1 MGSPNGC
8 ASDTYWYFSNGAKAH
23 GGSGGF
29 AASDSF
35 DEDYSASPDNW
46 LISPAIELSGD
57 SAVYTLQYFVSCDG
71 FAGEHYELR
80 LSTTD
85 NLNTSFTEV
94 LLSETLSNT
103 SYEARV
109 IDLSAYKGQTIYL
122 AWHHCDCT
130 DVMSLLLDTVTVIGA
145 GGETPEPVPGDVNGA
160 ARLKQGM
167 HSSFSAICSAWK
179 LLRRNSLQ
187 RRISTA
193 AVPLI
198 RRMHCSSFALHSE
211 SAHKAARFKLLSA
224 KAGET
229 EQLTHS

>member
-1 MGSPNGC
+1 MRSIL
-8 ASDTYWYFSNGAKAH
+8 F
-23 GGSGGF
+23 
-29 AASDSF
+29 
-35 DEDYSASPDNW
+35 
-46 LISPAIELSGD
+46 
-57 SAVYTLQYFVSCDG
+57 QYFVSCDG

-145 GGETPEPVPGDVNGA
+145 GGEIPEPVPGDVNGSGA
-160 ARLKQGM
+160 IETGM
-167 HSSFSAICSAWK
+167 HSRSPLYARRET
-179 LLRRNSLQ
+179 LRRNSF
-187 RRISTA
+187 TA
-193 AVPLI
+193 ADFDGSGTVDQAGCTAHPSRCTRNRCI
-198 RRMHCSSFALHSE
+198 KRHGSGSFPQ
-211 SAHKAARFKLLSA
+211 